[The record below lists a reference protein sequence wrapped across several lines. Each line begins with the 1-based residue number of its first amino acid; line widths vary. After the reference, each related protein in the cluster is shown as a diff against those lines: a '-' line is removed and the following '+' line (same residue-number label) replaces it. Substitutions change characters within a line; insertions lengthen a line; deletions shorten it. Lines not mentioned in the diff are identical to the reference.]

1 MNRRQATID
10 RRRRSLARGLV
21 LALVT
26 AATAPPAM
34 AADDLFDAATGYRI
48 KHYQAAAPTTVPGGT
63 RVSLEELQALAKD
76 KSAILLDVMAADGA
90 VVDPATGAWQL
101 KKPRTHMAG
110 SVWLPNVGRGVL
122 TTALD
127 AYYRD
132 NLQRLTGGRR
142 DQPIVI
148 YCQADCWMGWNA
160 VKRAASYGF
169 TALYWYPDGTDGM
182 ADWDVPLVPATPVPM
197 APAGP

>member
-1 MNRRQATID
+1 MDRSQANID
-10 RRRRSLARGLV
+10 RRRRSFVRGLSMAL
-21 LALVT
+21 LAT
-26 AATAPPAM
+26 TITPPAS

-48 KHYQAAAPTTVPGGT
+48 KHYQAPAPTSVPGGT

-76 KSAILLDVMAADGA
+76 KAAILLDVMSADGA
-90 VVDPATGAWQL
+90 VIDPTTGNWQL
-101 KKPRTHMAG
+101 KKPRTHMPG

-122 TTALD
+122 TPALD

-132 NLQRLTGGRR
+132 NLERFTGGRR

-160 VKRAASYGF
+160 VKRAASYGY
-169 TALYWYPDGTDGM
+169 TGLYWYPDGTDGM

-197 APAGP
+197 PPARP